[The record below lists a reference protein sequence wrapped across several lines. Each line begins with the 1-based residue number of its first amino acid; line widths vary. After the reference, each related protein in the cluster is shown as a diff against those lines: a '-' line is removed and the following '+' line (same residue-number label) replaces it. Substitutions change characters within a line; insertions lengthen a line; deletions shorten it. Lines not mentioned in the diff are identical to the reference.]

1 MKNLFKIS
9 LKNELRKKSTIINI
23 ILVSLIFI
31 FVFFLN
37 SYLKTSV
44 NYLEND
50 ILDARFSLEFTIYGK
65 DDPNFKMETIDDA
78 EKLKEEL
85 LKIDHVTYIANS
97 YAYSDGNVS
106 DDLKVT
112 GLEGVIEYY
121 AANNESLPEIVYGTN
136 FPDKDGD
143 YMVCPENFYPS
154 DKLYSEERF
163 IPSTKKINIK
173 DFLNKKI
180 TIKYNSRGGTKHYTR
195 DFTIVGFY
203 KNNPTHIDEGSCYIT
218 DKSFKR
224 MAEEKYIDDI
234 DPITGEHNIEIQTGL
249 WLKIDDVKNIDY
261 VKSELDKRGIIYDD
275 IFDIDYNTFE
285 NIEKNVNTYTKILL
299 VVLFIVLLVIFKIK
313 FEEDIKSYKLL
324 SYLGYTKK
332 EIITVNCFSILIQ
345 FVLAT
350 IVSIIVLLLI
360 LPLTNLVFDYYPFI
374 LDKWRFI
381 PDYYSIFYLLLVIM
395 LCIIMCVSYSVYRL
409 RADFDEIYNI

>member
-1 MKNLFKIS
+1 MKNLFEIS

-23 ILVSLIFI
+23 ILVSLVFI

-44 NYLEND
+44 NHLEND
-50 ILDARFSLEFTIYGK
+50 ILDARFILELTITGTTDPKYK
-65 DDPNFKMETIDDA
+65 WETRDDVN
-78 EKLKEEL
+78 KLKEDL

-97 YAYSDGNVS
+97 YAYWTSNIS

-112 GLEGVIEYY
+112 GLDGTVEYY
-121 AANNESLPEIVYGTN
+121 AANNKSLPEIVYGTN
-136 FPDKDGD
+136 FPDEDGD

-154 DKLYSEERF
+154 AKLYSEERF

-180 TIKYNSRGGTKHYTR
+180 TIKYDSRGGTKHYTR

-203 KNNPTHIDEGSCYIT
+203 KNNPTHIDESTCYIP
-218 DKSFKR
+218 DESFKR
-224 MAEEKYIDDI
+224 MAEEEYIDDI
-234 DPITGEHNIEIQTGL
+234 DPVSGIHNIEIQTIL
-249 WLKIDDVKNIDY
+249 ILKIDDVKNLDY
-261 VKSELDKRGIIYDD
+261 VKSELDKRGVSYSKIYD
-275 IFDIDYNTFE
+275 IVYSIFE
-285 NIEKNVNTYTKILL
+285 NTEKNVNRYTKILL
-299 VVLFIVLLVIFKIK
+299 VVLFIILLVIFKIK

-350 IVSIIVLLLI
+350 IVSIIILLLI

-381 PDYYSIFYLLLVIM
+381 PDYNSIVILAIVM
-395 LCIIMCVSYSVYRL
+395 LLCIIMCVSYSVYRL
-409 RADFDEIYNI
+409 KADFDENNNI